1 MDDSTPKPIPS
12 FRGSH
17 AGGPRNRGGGGR
29 GGGGGGGRG
38 SRGRGRGGP
47 PGRSGSRGRGGGGG
61 SGGPSRG
68 GPSSRGGG
76 MNRPPRGIP
85 SGLSMRPPNTR
96 GNRDNNQNRG
106 GYGGMN
112 RPNAQTGGP
121 PSKRGRWD
129 PSGNS
134 FGGGRRDYQAP
145 INTGYGDYGSAPD
158 VQSTYLMS
166 TDYQMNSHTQGE
178 DYTGGYKAPD
188 ARPGYRGGYTAA
200 TTYPSSYNGG
210 GYGENNYDG
219 RGNYESY
226 SNSAPAINS
235 YGKDYGPGGSRPGS
249 DDRYGYDSYGGAPSY
264 NQSRDNYGGSAPSYG
279 PPRGSGAPPPR
290 HY

>member
-1 MDDSTPKPIPS
+1 
-12 FRGSH
+12 
-17 AGGPRNRGGGGR
+17 
-29 GGGGGGGRG
+29 
-38 SRGRGRGGP
+38 
-47 PGRSGSRGRGGGGG
+47 
-61 SGGPSRG
+61 
-68 GPSSRGGG
+68 
-76 MNRPPRGIP
+76 
-85 SGLSMRPPNTR
+85 MRPPNTR
-96 GNRDNNQNRG
+96 GNRGMGRGGPSRGGGGPGGRGRGGGGGGGAPRGSGPLLPRGGDNNQNRG

-112 RPNAQTGGP
+112 RPNAQAGGP

-166 TDYQMNSHTQGE
+166 TDYQMNSHAQGE